1 MATNYTISAR
11 YVQRYIKIHNSQ
23 SGAGDYKPFLFTFV
37 GNLSAYAAECRTR
50 FNAPPGCRRE
60 VLHFACRAASGCAG
74 ARYCLGEGRQTLDR
88 RSAAATEGQPDA
100 GGLCRPG
107 AAARTRA
114 FRLS

>member
-1 MATNYTISAR
+1 MLFQIYGEGAIYQLLGCVLVFAGLVICNELAR
-11 YVQRYIKIHNSQ
+11 RSKF
-23 SGAGDYKPFLFTFV
+23 A
-37 GNLSAYAAECRTR
+37 
-50 FNAPPGCRRE
+50 GCRRE

-74 ARYCLGEGRQTLDR
+74 ARYCLGEGCQTLDR
-88 RSAAATEGQPDA
+88 RPAAATEGQPDA